1 MKVSNKFTLARVI
14 FAPVFFLLYFI
25 PIWTN
30 SDLLAFISACVII
43 PALILIQ
50 ITDYWDGH
58 YARKYNEVS
67 DFGKLFDPFADVI
80 LNLSV
85 FLCAI
90 TSYYV
95 IPGTTE
101 KAHYMPIVIFVLL
114 MWREFGMNFV
124 RMVAVSNGTAIAARK
139 GGKLKTVFYIISA
152 FFYLAIEAWH
162 RVAAFFQIEQGLKD
176 LTGCNIPFDSIYTV
190 WGYICLGFFCVCLL
204 LSYISFADYLV
215 SFKSVLK
222 AKSDK

>member
-1 MKVSNKFTLARVI
+1 MKVSNKFTLARVV
-14 FAPVFFLLYFI
+14 FAPIFFLMYFI
-25 PIWTN
+25 PVWTGN
-30 SDLLAFISACVII
+30 DFSAFISACLMIPSLII
-43 PALILIQ
+43 IQ

-67 DFGKLFDPFADVI
+67 DFGKIFDPFADVI

-85 FLCAI
+85 FLCAT
-90 TSYYV
+90 TSYIKTNSYL
-95 IPGTTE
+95 PLT
-101 KAHYMPIVIFVLL
+101 IFVLL

-124 RMVAVSNGTAIAARK
+124 RMVAVSHGTAIAARK

-152 FFYLAIEAWH
+152 FFFLAIESWH
-162 RVAAFFQIEQGLKD
+162 RIVVYFDLEPALKE
-176 LTGCNIPFDSIYTV
+176 LTGCDIPFDSIYSV

-215 SFKSVLK
+215 NFKSVLK
-222 AKSDK
+222 GKSDN